1 MFERK
6 RRHFWFGEE
15 WESPRVTLEVDKS
28 SATFGAHFNFGGE
41 KDFAV
46 GLSAFGRSIWL
57 SLHDAIPQ
65 TIRQRFSDEAK
76 RKADQLN
83 AAAGR
88 TVAYSYQLNPFNGRN
103 TGISILR
110 KDDFINVNIWS
121 DDDNQRGFHWSTF
134 PKARLAEA
142 LLGKSVCETKTLEDY
157 PAPATGQ
164 KARLPEGPYD
174 VSAKIIEQTNTWSR
188 VRALGLD
195 GVIRRSSKYIELEC
209 AEGLPIPGK
218 GENSWDCDDDA
229 IYSSTYDFDA
239 CDGSVYN
246 AIGKL
251 EMDVMRKRRR
261 HASLAWVPGKARA
274 GSEEHEDS
282 VNEEANGEPAYLG
295 DGKYTDV
302 RSEYQLSL
310 YRQMLP
316 IVLADSGFSEED
328 RINALKNP
336 YAYVPATHH
345 AVLSMTAQM
354 TNRRG
359 MFAKDVRAI
368 SMKWDGA
375 GPLILEEE

>member
-1 MFERK
+1 
-6 RRHFWFGEE
+6 
-15 WESPRVTLEVDKS
+15 
-28 SATFGAHFNFGGE
+28 
-41 KDFAV
+41 
-46 GLSAFGRSIWL
+46 
-57 SLHDAIPQ
+57 
-65 TIRQRFSDEAK
+65 
-76 RKADQLN
+76 
-83 AAAGR
+83 
-88 TVAYSYQLNPFNGRN
+88 
-103 TGISILR
+103 
-110 KDDFINVNIWS
+110 
-121 DDDNQRGFHWSTF
+121 
-134 PKARLAEA
+134 
-142 LLGKSVCETKTLEDY
+142 
-157 PAPATGQ
+157 
-164 KARLPEGPYD
+164 
-174 VSAKIIEQTNTWSR
+174 
-188 VRALGLD
+188 
-195 GVIRRSSKYIELEC
+195 LEC

-316 IVLADSGFSEED
+316 GVLADIGYPDEEHA
-328 RINALKNP
+328 RVIENP
-336 YAYVPATHH
+336 CAYAPAAHR

-354 TNRRG
+354 TSQRG
-359 MFAKDVRAI
+359 MFAMDNRAI
-368 SMKWDGA
+368 SMKWSGA
-375 GPLILEEE
+375 GPLILEDGANVEE

>member
-57 SLHDAIPQ
+57 SLYDAIPQ

-83 AAAGR
+83 EAAGR
-88 TVAYSYQLNPFNGRN
+88 TVAYSYQLNPFNGRR

-110 KDDFINVNIWS
+110 RDDFINVNVWS
-121 DDDNQRGFHWSTF
+121 DDDNQGGFHWSTF

-142 LLGKSVCETKTLEDY
+142 LLGKPICETKTLEDY

-164 KARLPEGPYD
+164 KARLPEGSYD

-195 GVIRRSSKYIELEC
+195 GVIRRSVKYISLEC
-209 AEGLPIPGK
+209 SEGLPIPGK

-229 IYSSTYDFDA
+229 IYSTTYRFDD
-239 CDGSVYN
+239 CDDCIYN

-251 EMDVMRKRRR
+251 EMDVMRERRR
-261 HASLAWVPGKARA
+261 YASLAWVPEKKR
-274 GSEEHEDS
+274 EDS
-282 VNEEANGEPAYLG
+282 VNEEE
-295 DGKYTDV
+295 
-302 RSEYQLSL
+302 
-310 YRQMLP
+310 
-316 IVLADSGFSEED
+316 
-328 RINALKNP
+328 
-336 YAYVPATHH
+336 
-345 AVLSMTAQM
+345 
-354 TNRRG
+354 
-359 MFAKDVRAI
+359 
-368 SMKWDGA
+368 
-375 GPLILEEE
+375 